1 MLKSSL
7 NNNNNIFILQKEEN
21 TYKVC
26 VYKKRK
32 V

>member
-1 MLKSSL
+1 MFMKILKFSL

-26 VYKKRK
+26 V
-32 V
+32 